1 MQRGARPILGVLGS
15 AKNAQAS
22 RAPSVTLALV
32 HDAREFGAVM
42 PGVTF
47 VRLRATTKM
56 FRGMKAH
63 YGTSLTLAGR
73 ARSRVD
79 GRDYEQS
86 PGTLGLKQPGQIH
99 RDLEREVPGSFQLVS
114 FDAELIEASR
124 SDRTSDRL
132 VEAQVD
138 PRDDRARPL
147 RRLHDL
153 VLAGTRDP
161 FTLEVAVTEAVS
173 AFTSFFDAPRARRAR
188 LRPSLLRARQF
199 LLDHLADKVTLD
211 AVADHA
217 RTDKFH
223 LCREFS
229 RELGLPPYAFLT
241 QARVVRASILLR
253 RGMAPSDVAARV
265 GFCDQSQMHRHFVR
279 IVGCTPGT
287 YAGGRTRTHYVLP

>member
-1 MQRGARPILGVLGS
+1 VQDI
-15 AKNAQAS
+15 
-22 RAPSVTLALV
+22 
-32 HDAREFGAVM
+32 REFGPVM
-42 PGVTF
+42 PGVNF
-47 VRLRATTKM
+47 VRLRSTTKL

-79 GRDYEQS
+79 GNDHAQS
-86 PGTLGLKQPGQIH
+86 PGTLGLKEPGQMH
-99 RDLEREVPGSFQLVS
+99 HDLERDAPGSFQLVS
-114 FDAELIEASR
+114 FDAELVEASR
-124 SDRTSDRL
+124 RALGHVGSARL

-138 PRDDRARPL
+138 PQDARAGSL

-153 VLAGTRDP
+153 VLAGTRDA

-173 AFTSFFDAPRARRAR
+173 AFTSFLSAPRTRRAR
-188 LRPSLLRARQF
+188 LRPSLVRARQF

-217 RTDKFH
+217 RIDKFH

-253 RGMAPSDVAARV
+253 RGVAPSDVASRV

-279 IVGCTPGT
+279 IVGCTPGI
-287 YAGGRTRTHYVLP
+287 YAGARMRKHFVLP

>member
-1 MQRGARPILGVLGS
+1 MAGVS
-15 AKNAQAS
+15 
-22 RAPSVTLALV
+22 
-32 HDAREFGAVM
+32 
-42 PGVTF
+42 F
-47 VRLRATTKM
+47 VRLRSTTKL

-79 GRDYEQS
+79 GNDHAQS

-99 RDLEREVPGSFQLVS
+99 HDLERDAPGSFQLVS
-114 FDAELIEASR
+114 FDAELVEASR
-124 SDRTSDRL
+124 RALEHGAPERL
-132 VEAQVD
+132 VDAQVD
-138 PRDDRARPL
+138 PRDERARPL

-153 VLAGTRDP
+153 VLAGATDP
-161 FTLEVAVTEAVS
+161 FALEVAVTEAVS
-173 AFTSFFDAPRARRAR
+173 AFTSFLAAPRLPRARQRSR
-188 LRPSLLRARQF
+188 VLRARQY

-211 AVADHA
+211 AVADFA

-229 RELGLPPYAFLT
+229 REYGLPPYAFLT
-241 QARVVRASILLR
+241 HARVVRASLLLR
-253 RGMAPSDVAARV
+253 RGVAPSDVASRV

-287 YAGGRTRTHYVLP
+287 YAGTRTRTHFVLP

>member
-1 MQRGARPILGVLGS
+1 
-15 AKNAQAS
+15 
-22 RAPSVTLALV
+22 
-32 HDAREFGAVM
+32 M
-42 PGVTF
+42 PGVNF
-47 VRLRATTKM
+47 VRLRSTMKL

-73 ARSRVD
+73 SRSRVD
-79 GRDYEQS
+79 GNDYAQS
-86 PGTLGLKQPGQIH
+86 PETLGLKEPGQMH
-99 RDLEREVPGSFQLVS
+99 HDLERDAPGSFQLVS
-114 FDAELIEASR
+114 FDAELVEASR
-124 SDRTSDRL
+124 RALGHSASASARL

-138 PRDDRARPL
+138 PQDARACSF

-153 VLAGTRDP
+153 VLAGTRDA

-173 AFTSFFDAPRARRAR
+173 AFTSFLSAPRTRRAR
-188 LRPSLLRARQF
+188 LRPSLVRARQF

-211 AVADHA
+211 AVAEHA
-217 RTDKFH
+217 RIDKFH

-253 RGMAPSDVAARV
+253 RGVAPSDVASRV

-279 IVGCTPGT
+279 IVGCTPGI
-287 YAGGRTRTHYVLP
+287 YAGARIRKHFVLP

>member
-1 MQRGARPILGVLGS
+1 MQEI
-15 AKNAQAS
+15 
-22 RAPSVTLALV
+22 
-32 HDAREFGAVM
+32 REFGPVM
-42 PGVTF
+42 PGVSF
-47 VRLRATTKM
+47 VRLRSTTKL

-79 GRDYEQS
+79 GTDYAQS
-86 PGTLGLKQPGQIH
+86 PGTLGLKEPGQMH
-99 RDLEREVPGSFQLVS
+99 HDLERDAPGSFQLVS
-114 FDAELIEASR
+114 FDAELVEASR
-124 SDRTSDRL
+124 RALGHVESARL

-138 PRDDRARPL
+138 PRDVRASSF

-153 VLAGTRDP
+153 VLAGTNDA

-173 AFTSFFDAPRARRAR
+173 ALTSLSSARRTRRAH
-188 LRPSLLRARQF
+188 LRPSLVRARQF

-211 AVADHA
+211 AVAEYA
-217 RTDKFH
+217 RVDKFH

-253 RGMAPSDVAARV
+253 RGVAPCDVASRV

-279 IVGCTPGT
+279 IVGCTPGI
-287 YAGGRTRTHYVLP
+287 YAGARTRKHFVLP

>member
-1 MQRGARPILGVLGS
+1 
-15 AKNAQAS
+15 
-22 RAPSVTLALV
+22 
-32 HDAREFGAVM
+32 M
-42 PGVTF
+42 PGVSF
-47 VRLRATTKM
+47 VRLRATTKL

-79 GRDYEQS
+79 GKDYAQS

-99 RDLEREVPGSFQLVS
+99 HDLEREVPGSFQLVS
-114 FDAELIEASR
+114 FDAELVEASR
-124 SDRTSDRL
+124 RALGGAASERL
-132 VEAQVD
+132 VEGQVD
-138 PRDDRARPL
+138 LQDDRARPL

-153 VLAGTRDP
+153 VLAHTRDP

-173 AFTSFFDAPRARRAR
+173 AFTSFFDVPRPRRPR

-253 RGMAPSDVAARV
+253 RGIAPSDVASRV

-287 YAGGRTRTHYVLP
+287 YAGARTRKHFVLP

>member
-1 MQRGARPILGVLGS
+1 MHEI
-15 AKNAQAS
+15 
-22 RAPSVTLALV
+22 
-32 HDAREFGAVM
+32 REFGPITA
-42 PGVTF
+42 GVSF
-47 VRLRATTKM
+47 VRLRSTAKL

-79 GRDYEQS
+79 GTICEQS

-99 RDLEREVPGSFQLVS
+99 HALARDAEGSFQLVS
-114 FDAELIEASR
+114 FDAELVEASCR
-124 SDRTSDRL
+124 ALEYAESERL
-132 VEAQVD
+132 VDAQVD
-138 PRDDRARPL
+138 PQDDRARPL

-153 VLAGTRDP
+153 VLAGETDP
-161 FTLEVAVTEAVS
+161 FALEVAVTEAVGAFASFLS
-173 AFTSFFDAPRARRAR
+173 APRRAR
-188 LRPSLLRARQF
+188 APLRSSLRRARQY

-217 RTDKFH
+217 RTDKFR
-223 LCREFS
+223 LCRAFS

-241 QARVVRASILLR
+241 QARVVRASVLLR
-253 RGMAPSDVAARV
+253 QGVAPSDVASRV

-287 YAGGRTRTHYVLP
+287 YAGARTRKHFVLP

>member
-1 MQRGARPILGVLGS
+1 MSS
-15 AKNAQAS
+15 A
-22 RAPSVTLALV
+22 P
-32 HDAREFGAVM
+32 VM
-42 PGVTF
+42 PGVNF
-47 VRLRATTKM
+47 VRLRSTTKL

-79 GRDYEQS
+79 GNDYAQS
-86 PGTLGLKQPGQIH
+86 PGTLGLKEPGQMH
-99 RDLEREVPGSFQLVS
+99 HDLERDAPGSFQLVS
-114 FDAELIEASR
+114 FDAELVEASR
-124 SDRTSDRL
+124 ASARSCRVRAARRSTGRSARR
-132 VEAQVD
+132 
-138 PRDDRARPL
+138 PRACSF

-153 VLAGTRDP
+153 VLAGTTDA
-161 FTLEVAVTEAVS
+161 FALEVAVTEAVS
-173 AFTSFFDAPRARRAR
+173 AFTSFLSAPRLRRAR
-188 LRPSLLRARQF
+188 LRPSLVRARQF

-211 AVADHA
+211 AVADYA

-253 RGMAPSDVAARV
+253 RGVAPSDVASRV

-279 IVGCTPGT
+279 IVGCTPGI
-287 YAGGRTRTHYVLP
+287 YAGARMRKHFVLP

>member
-1 MQRGARPILGVLGS
+1 MEI
-15 AKNAQAS
+15 
-22 RAPSVTLALV
+22 
-32 HDAREFGAVM
+32 REFGPVV
-42 PGVTF
+42 PGVSF
-47 VRLRATTKM
+47 VRLRSTTKL

-73 ARSRVD
+73 ARCRVD
-79 GRDYEQS
+79 GNACAQS

-99 RDLEREVPGSFQLVS
+99 HDLEREAPGSFQLVS
-114 FDAELIEASR
+114 FDAELVEASR
-124 SDRTSDRL
+124 RALDQGGSERL

-138 PRDDRARPL
+138 PRDDRARAL

-153 VLAGTRDP
+153 VLAGASDP
-161 FTLEVAVTEAVS
+161 FALEVAVTEAVGV
-173 AFTSFFDAPRARRAR
+173 FTSFLAAPRIPRAW
-188 LRPSLLRARQF
+188 LRSSLLRARQY

-223 LCREFS
+223 LCRAFS

-253 RGMAPSDVAARV
+253 RGVAPSDVASRV

-287 YAGGRTRTHYVLP
+287 YAGTRVRTHFVLP

>member
-1 MQRGARPILGVLGS
+1 
-15 AKNAQAS
+15 
-22 RAPSVTLALV
+22 
-32 HDAREFGAVM
+32 M
-42 PGVTF
+42 PGVSF
-47 VRLRATTKM
+47 VRLRSTTKL

-79 GRDYEQS
+79 GNDHAQA
-86 PGTLGLKQPGQIH
+86 PGTLGLKEPGQMH
-99 RDLEREVPGSFQLVS
+99 HDLERDAPGSFQLVS
-114 FDAELIEASR
+114 FDAELVERALGHVASA
-124 SDRTSDRL
+124 RL

-138 PRDDRARPL
+138 PHDARAGSF

-153 VLAGTRDP
+153 VLAGTTDA
-161 FTLEVAVTEAVS
+161 FTLEVAVTEAVG
-173 AFTSFFDAPRARRAR
+173 AFTSFLSAPRTRRAR
-188 LRPSLLRARQF
+188 LRPSLIRARQF

-211 AVADHA
+211 AVAEHA
-217 RTDKFH
+217 RLDKFH

-253 RGMAPSDVAARV
+253 RGVAPSDVASRV

-279 IVGCTPGT
+279 IVGCTPGI
-287 YAGGRTRTHYVLP
+287 YAGARTRKHFVLP

>member
-1 MQRGARPILGVLGS
+1 MSGV
-15 AKNAQAS
+15 
-22 RAPSVTLALV
+22 
-32 HDAREFGAVM
+32 EFI
-42 PGVTF
+42 
-47 VRLRATTKM
+47 RLRATTKL

-63 YGTSLTLAGR
+63 YGTSLTLTGG

-79 GRDYEQS
+79 GTDYTQS

-99 RDLEREVPGSFQLVS
+99 RDLARDAPGSFQLVS
-114 FDAELIEASR
+114 FDAELVEASR
-124 SDRTSDRL
+124 RALDHAGAASEQL

-138 PRDDRARPL
+138 PQDERARPL

-153 VLAGTRDP
+153 VLASSQDS
-161 FTLEVAVTEAVS
+161 FALEVAVTEAVS
-173 AFTSFFDAPRARRAR
+173 AFTSFFGPPRVSRAR
-188 LRPSLLRARQF
+188 LRPSVMRARQF
-199 LLDHLADKVTLD
+199 LLDHVADKVTLD

-229 RELGLPPYAFLT
+229 RQLGLPPYAFLT

-253 RGMAPSDVAARV
+253 RGIAPSDVASRV

-279 IVGCTPGT
+279 LVGCTPGV
-287 YAGGRTRTHYVLP
+287 YGARTRKHFVLP

>member
-1 MQRGARPILGVLGS
+1 MAGV
-15 AKNAQAS
+15 N
-22 RAPSVTLALV
+22 
-32 HDAREFGAVM
+32 
-42 PGVTF
+42 F
-47 VRLRATTKM
+47 VRLHSTTKL

-79 GRDYEQS
+79 GNDYVQS

-99 RDLEREVPGSFQLVS
+99 HDLERDAPGSFQLVS
-114 FDAELIEASR
+114 FDAELVEASHR
-124 SDRTSDRL
+124 ALDHVLSERL
-132 VEAQVD
+132 VDAQVD
-138 PRDDRARPL
+138 PQDDRARSL
-147 RRLHDL
+147 RRLHDV
-153 VLAGTRDP
+153 VLAGASDP
-161 FTLEVAVTEAVS
+161 FALEVAVTEAVT
-173 AFTSFFDAPRARRAR
+173 AFTSFLAAPRRPGAR
-188 LRPSLLRARQF
+188 LRSSLLRARQY
-199 LLDHLADKVTLD
+199 LIDHLADKVTLD

-253 RGMAPSDVAARV
+253 RGMAPSDVASRV

-279 IVGCTPGT
+279 IVGCTPGI
-287 YAGGRTRTHYVLP
+287 YAGTRTRKHFVLP

>member
-1 MQRGARPILGVLGS
+1 
-15 AKNAQAS
+15 
-22 RAPSVTLALV
+22 
-32 HDAREFGAVM
+32 M
-42 PGVTF
+42 PGVSF
-47 VRLRATTKM
+47 VRLRATTKL
-56 FRGMKAH
+56 FCGMKAH
-63 YGTSLTLAGR
+63 YGTSLTLTGR

-79 GRDYEQS
+79 GRDHAQS
-86 PGTLGLKQPGQIH
+86 PGTIGLKQPGQIH
-99 RDLEREVPGSFQLVS
+99 RDLERDAPGSFQLVS
-114 FDAELIEASR
+114 FDAELVEASR
-124 SDRTSDRL
+124 RALDHGERL

-138 PRDDRARPL
+138 PEDNRARPL

-153 VLAGTRDP
+153 VLAGSTDA
-161 FTLEVAVTEAVS
+161 FALEVAVTEAV
-173 AFTSFFDAPRARRAR
+173 ATFTSFFGAPSPSRSR

-199 LLDHLADKVTLD
+199 LLDHVADKVTLD

-253 RGMAPSDVAARV
+253 RGMPPSDVASRV

-279 IVGCTPGT
+279 IVGCTPAT
-287 YAGGRTRTHYVLP
+287 YAGARRRKHFVLP